1 MAMKQTQTKMFDFA
15 DVGLDFCSGSKNLFP
30 DRFKKMLS
38 QGYNEQT
45 VASVSVT
52 GNQVTLNYGV
62 AHGYAADRV
71 LKINSGPLAAING
84 GEFYIDSVTTNT
96 ATMTIDGAPT
106 SIPGGFSTRIAPLG
120 WDVVYE
126 SGLIHIYQFKDLDES
141 DLYLR
146 LAFQPG
152 EFHRNT
158 VMPCIGRLVD
168 LINGTITDQNAYA
181 NGKSGNNSA
190 KSMPKWDFT
199 ANFSGTY
206 NNYSYNQG
214 LSVFGKGVVVGSLYH
229 ILIMSNIETYNP
241 VHTVLNGFVP
251 CSTLSFGAINLP
263 MLFTYATSTSAED
276 IRSSHYGESFCGY
289 VGNTRVSFIQD
300 NVVSGMPFKAPQAF
314 SSFTQLAPFNTTT
327 TEPISIYEY
336 STKQFL
342 GFVAGGA
349 YIAKYAATNQPVMT
363 RSSAPSKT
371 YEIDFEN
378 PVYLHGIGSYSASS
392 TALVVIAV
400 PVEEIKIGA

>member
-126 SGLIHIYQFKDLDES
+126 SGLIHIYKFKDLDES

-146 LAFQPG
+146 LAFQSA

-158 VMPCIGRLVD
+158 VMPSIGRTVN

-181 NGKSGNNSA
+181 NGKTGNNSA
-190 KSMPKWDFT
+190 QAMSKWDFT
-199 ANFSGTY
+199 ANFSATY
-206 NNYSYNQG
+206 NDYPYAQG
-214 LSVFGKGVVVGSLYH
+214 LSTFGQGVVIGSPYH
-229 ILIMSNIETYNP
+229 LLIMSNIETYNP
-241 VHTVLNGFVP
+241 VHTVLNGFIP
-251 CSTLSFGAINLP
+251 CRTLSFEAINLP
-263 MLFTYATSTSAED
+263 LLFMYATNTSAQD
-276 IRSSHYGESFCGY
+276 IRSSHYGEFFGGY

-300 NVVSGMPFKAPQAF
+300 NVVVGMPFKAPQAF
-314 SSFTQLAPFNTTT
+314 SSFTQLDSFNTTT
-327 TEPISIYEY
+327 TEPIAIYEY

-342 GFVAGGA
+342 GFAAGGA
-349 YIAKYAATNQPVMT
+349 YITKYAATNQPIMT
-363 RSSAPSKT
+363 RSNAPSKT

-378 PVYLHGIGSYSASS
+378 SVYLHGIGSYSASS